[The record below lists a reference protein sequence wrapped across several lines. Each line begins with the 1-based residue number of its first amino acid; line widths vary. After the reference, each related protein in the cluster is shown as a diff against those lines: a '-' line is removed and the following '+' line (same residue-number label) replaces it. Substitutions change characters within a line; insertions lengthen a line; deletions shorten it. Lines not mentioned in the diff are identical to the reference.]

1 MPALIKEGRW
11 ASYSFILRVWV
22 RVAIYAVCHDQSIV
36 RIEPRHF
43 TEYHGDLWGMESPA
57 LLAAGHA
64 FLASIGPGCLLGVA
78 CLLAGWFGSYPRIP
92 DRSVMKGVW
101 LVIGGAELVSLLS
114 GLWVYQTGRHFLPD
128 AVFPEFT
135 LSLVITQTMQLM
147 CYAASAVFSCLL
159 LGWMVWKRMRMRSE

>member
-22 RVAIYAVCHDQSIV
+22 RVAIYAVCHDQYIV

-43 TEYHGDLWGMESPA
+43 TEYHEPLWGLESPA
-57 LLAAGHA
+57 LLAAAHA
-64 FLASIGPGCLLGVA
+64 SLASIGPGCLLGVA

-101 LVIGGAELVSLLS
+101 LVIGGAELVSLVVERAFYHLEAAP
-114 GLWVYQTGRHFLPD
+114 VRVTGFDTPFPYSLEHEYLPNAD
-128 AVFPEFT
+128 RVLGAIRAT
-135 LSLVITQTMQLM
+135 LE
-147 CYAASAVFSCLL
+147 
-159 LGWMVWKRMRMRSE
+159 W